1 VGTARIARGGRHAGE
16 RQRARFRGRSSRGKI
31 ADVCQLACPS
41 CPARDQFKPGEI
53 KRSPTELVSM
63 TMQAKPATLVIL
75 AGLPGVG
82 KTTLAREL
90 ARQIGAM
97 HVRIDTIEMAIW
109 AAGAFDRAADDVGYR
124 VAYAVAGDNLRLG
137 HTVIADS
144 VNPLSLTRA
153 AWRAVAHDVQAAAC
167 EIEVTCSDV
176 GEHRRRIETRMTDI
190 HGFAPPTWAE
200 VRAREYQP
208 WDRDR
213 LVIDTAGRSIEQNVK
228 IIQKTLAA
236 R

>member
-1 VGTARIARGGRHAGE
+1 
-16 RQRARFRGRSSRGKI
+16 
-31 ADVCQLACPS
+31 
-41 CPARDQFKPGEI
+41 
-53 KRSPTELVSM
+53 M
-63 TMQAKPATLVIL
+63 TMLARQAMLVIL

-82 KTTLAREL
+82 KTSLAREL
-90 ARQIGAM
+90 ARQTGAM

-109 AAGAFDRAADDVGYR
+109 AAGSFDRGSDDVGYR

-153 AWRAVAHDVQAAAC
+153 AWRAVANDAAAAAC
-167 EIEVTCSDV
+167 EIEITCSDV
-176 GEHRRRIETRMTDI
+176 GEHRRRVEARITDI
-190 HGFAPPTWAE
+190 LGFAPPTWAE
-200 VRAREYQP
+200 VCAREYQP

-228 IIQKTLAA
+228 MIQEALAL